1 MIGETINR
9 HLILNIA
16 IEHLRNNKSNF
27 QCSIFNS
34 QILEDYYDW

>member
-9 HLILNIA
+9 HLIMST
-16 IEHLRNNKSNF
+16 EYLRSSKWNL

-34 QILEDYYDW
+34 QIFRELL